1 MKIRVILPALALV
14 AGSALAGE
22 KSLMHCFAYT
32 PIAEATAADWEA
44 FNKASDAMP
53 KNIPG
58 VIRVWHGKL
67 ARPLNLAVAADG
79 ADRKKVVA
87 GEKDVAGKLM
97 LQKREYGM
105 CIEMKDEATLKAY
118 PQAPYHKVWSEAYA
132 KVRVAGTTTYD
143 ILGQ

>member
-1 MKIRVILPALALV
+1 M
-14 AGSALAGE
+14 AGE

-32 PIAEATAADWEA
+32 PIAEASAADWEA

-67 ARPLNLAVAADG
+67 ASPLNLVVAADG
-79 ADRKKVVA
+79 ADRKKVA
-87 GEKDVAGKLM
+87 SGEKDVAGKLM

-105 CIEMKDEATLKAY
+105 CMEMKDADTLKAY
-118 PQAPYHKVWSEAYA
+118 SQTPYHKVWSEAYA
-132 KVRVAGTTTYD
+132 KVRVAGTTTYN